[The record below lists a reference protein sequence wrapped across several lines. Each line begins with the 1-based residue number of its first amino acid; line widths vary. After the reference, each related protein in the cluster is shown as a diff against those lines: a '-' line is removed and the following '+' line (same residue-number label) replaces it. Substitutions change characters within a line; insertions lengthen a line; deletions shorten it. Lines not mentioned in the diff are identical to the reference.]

1 MHSASTEVNARVDL
15 AIYISLEIYVA
26 STNPI
31 ALVTGA
37 SSGIGE
43 AISRLL
49 VASQF
54 QVIGAARNTSKL
66 LTLKDELGSLFYPL
80 KLDLNDTGSV
90 AGLFDG
96 LPTELQAIDVL
107 VNNAGHDV
115 GGRQSFE
122 QGSVDQW
129 RQIIETNVQGL
140 IRVTHAVIHGMLE
153 RGRGHVL
160 NMGST
165 AGLKPYATGTAY
177 VASKYAVHG
186 FSESLRLDY
195 AGRGIRV
202 SEIMPGLVRT
212 DFASQRLG
220 DADKGEAFYDSFDQ
234 ALLPE
239 DIAQTVLFALQQPK
253 HVEIAQLVVLPV
265 S

>member
-1 MHSASTEVNARVDL
+1 VTS
-15 AIYISLEIYVA
+15 IS
-26 STNPI
+26 SI

-43 AISRLL
+43 AICRLL
-49 VASQF
+49 VSHRYR
-54 QVIGAARNTSKL
+54 VIGAARNEAKL
-66 LTLKDELGSLFYPL
+66 QALAGELGASFHPLILDVDNVDSVDSL
-80 KLDLNDTGSV
+80 LDR
-90 AGLFDG
+90 
-96 LPTELQAIDVL
+96 LPAELQGIDVL
-107 VNNAGHDV
+107 INNAGHDI
-115 GGRQSFE
+115 GGRRSFE
-122 QGSVDQW
+122 QGSAAQW
-129 RQIIETNVQGL
+129 SHIIETNVQGL
-140 IRVTHAVIHGMLE
+140 MRVTHAVIHGMLE

-160 NMGST
+160 NMGSI
-165 AGLKPYATGTAY
+165 AGIKPSATMAAY
-177 VASKYAVHG
+177 ITSKYAVHG

-195 AGRGIRV
+195 AGKGIRV

-220 DADKGEAFYDSFDQ
+220 DADEAEAFYDSFEQ
-234 ALLPE
+234 TLAPE